1 MSRDEGK
8 KMNNPQAFPRPH
20 SVDDV
25 DGDISYPAHAGM
37 TLRDY
42 FAAKA
47 MHVLLSHPEFD
58 EDVDDTIATAS
69 YHIADAMLKAREQ

>member
-1 MSRDEGK
+1 
-8 KMNNPQAFPRPH
+8 MNKDTGGSAFPQP
-20 SVDDV
+20 DV
-25 DGDISYPAHAGM
+25 PTVYGRGM

-42 FAAKA
+42 FAARA